1 MPDAERRS
9 NASNLLSQARR
20 LGAFGFLVPGFV
32 RRALRSILW
41 RRAQFDIAPPTDL
54 TPGVALVGYPR
65 AETGLGEALRLLAA
79 AAEHAQ
85 IPFAAF
91 DIGQRIQSRQN
102 DRRMLEH
109 ISGSLNRQVN
119 LFVLSSLYAA
129 HSVRLLGRRALAGR
143 RNILYPL
150 WELPEWPEAWTPQ
163 LASFDQ
169 IWAPSRFIA
178 EALGPRFHG
187 PVVTLPPPMVL
198 PAIPARQRAD
208 FGLPSDRFLFYF
220 FFDYSSF
227 AARKNPQAVVAAFRR
242 CAESMKPHRV
252 GLVLKSMGE
261 GYGQADRRHLTK
273 LIAGADNIFPIDG
286 VLDRADMMALQS
298 VCDCF
303 VSLHRSEGFGLGIAE
318 AMALGKPVVATNFG
332 GAADLL
338 APDRACPIGYRLIP
352 VAPGEYP
359 GGKGQFWADPDIEEA
374 AAAMRR
380 VAEEPEYGRNLAAR
394 AHAFVDE
401 RLGPSQ
407 IGARMRQHLVGL
419 ASEPAQ
425 QKNLTMIADRDG
437 AADRAQTT
445 AEARFRLEAARKS

>member
-1 MPDAERRS
+1 MPDPQSRPIAT
-9 NASNLLSQARR
+9 NLLLQARR
-20 LGAFGFLVPGFV
+20 LRALGFLVPGPV
-32 RRALRSILW
+32 RGALRSILW
-41 RRAQFDIAPPTDL
+41 RQAHFDIALPTDL
-54 TPGVALVGYPR
+54 KPGVALVGYPR

-79 AAEHAQ
+79 AAEQAQ
-85 IPFAAF
+85 IPCAAF
-91 DIGQRIQSRQN
+91 DIGQFIQARQN

-109 ISGSLNRQVN
+109 ISSSLDREVN
-119 LFVLSSLYAA
+119 LFVVSLLYAA
-129 HSVRLLGRRALAGR
+129 HSARLLGPRALAGR

-150 WELPEWPEAWTPQ
+150 WELPEWPEGLAPQ

-198 PAIPARQRAD
+198 PAIPTCQRAD

-227 AARKNPQAVVAAFRR
+227 VARKNPQAVVAAFRA
-242 CAESMKPHRV
+242 CAELMKPARI

-261 GYGQADRRHLTK
+261 GYNQADRRRLTK
-273 LIAGADNIFPIDG
+273 LIAGADNIFPIDV
-286 VLDRADMMALQS
+286 VLDRADMMGLQS

-332 GAADLL
+332 GAAELL
-338 APDRACPIGYRLIP
+338 APDRACPIGHRLVP
-352 VAPGEYP
+352 VAPGQYP
-359 GGKGQFWADPDIEEA
+359 GGKGQFWADPNIEEA

-380 VAEEPEYGRNLAAR
+380 IAEEPEYRRNLASR
-394 AHAFVDE
+394 AHAFVE
-401 RLGPSQ
+401 EYLGPSQ
-407 IGARMRQHLVGL
+407 IGARMRQQLAGL
-419 ASEPAQ
+419 AVEPARS
-425 QKNLTMIADRDG
+425 NGT
-437 AADRAQTT
+437 
-445 AEARFRLEAARKS
+445 